1 MPQSYGKIKEG
12 DSTIIE
18 NIPIWIDFK
27 TDPISKLS
35 EWYGSFTLPIEKN
48 IEPGGPYQLILD
60 DGRSGN
66 IIITNARPN
75 SSGRFV
81 VIFKG
86 TGRLA

>member
-18 NIPIWIDFK
+18 NIPIWINFK

-48 IEPGGPYQLILD
+48 IETGGPYQIILD
-60 DGRSGN
+60 DGRSGDS
-66 IIITNARPN
+66 IITNIERS
-75 SSGRFV
+75 SSGKHV
-81 VIFKG
+81 VTFKG
-86 TGRLA
+86 SGLLK